1 MNDITFP
8 SKISK
13 MGDNK
18 IIWIPKSIH
27 DMVESF
33 EGETITIKI
42 MRRNTPGTFGGG
54 EMHDR
59 DD

>member
-1 MNDITFP
+1 MNDIVFP
-8 SKISK
+8 AKISK

-18 IIWIPKSIH
+18 IIWISKTMH
-27 DMVESF
+27 DMVEPF

-42 MRRNTPGTFGGG
+42 MRRNTPGTFGEV

-59 DD
+59 DG